1 MIFKTVILSFVV
13 IITLFLSACNSSSS
27 SCTTQ
32 NSYVAPPLLTSY
44 LQKNSLKVI
53 IPLYLFPGTHPQ
65 VWQRVLDYKAVNK
78 NIDMVVIANPDN
90 GDFTK
95 VSNSY
100 LKIIKDMNSTGI
112 RVIGYIYTSYGER
125 DINDVEAN
133 IDSWTQFYKDAGV
146 SGIFF
151 DEASS
156 KDEKNYIDYYKEL
169 YSYTK
174 ANDYSFIVLNAGSN
188 IDNTY
193 VDNDVA
199 DMIISYEKPAQQLFT
214 DKHWTEEGKDT
225 SLGMLAYNMNDDD
238 LNRSINIA
246 LQHHFKYIYF
256 LNKFQNDKQNRW
268 GAFSK
273 YLSLQAPYLDNSFT
287 KIVQNSTLETPE
299 GNVSNLKD
307 IANRYFYLQEN
318 KMKLNACSKN
328 NQITNSILT
337 FKDKFMLTSSTK
349 KELNI
354 TLEISHSQNSNDFT
368 FINLV
373 NEETNSS
380 LLKAIDQNNTLKV
393 IIDQESENLG
403 KIPNNP
409 LKIKISISNN
419 KLTFLLNDIVVFKA
433 KDISSLD
440 NNHLYFQVGTS
451 TRVGC
456 GAIAI
461 SKISY

>member
-1 MIFKTVILSFVV
+1 MIFKTVIFSFVV
-13 IITLFLSACNSSSS
+13 VITLFLSACNSSSS
-27 SCTTQ
+27 TNAQ
-32 NSYVAPPLLTSY
+32 KSYVAPPLLTPY
-44 LQKNSLKVI
+44 LQKSNLKAI

-95 VSNSY
+95 VSHSY

-112 RVIGYIYTSYGER
+112 RVLGYIHTSYGKR

-151 DEASS
+151 DEAPS
-156 KDEKNYIDYYKEL
+156 KNEKNYINYYKEL
-169 YSYTK
+169 YSYAK
-174 ANDYSFIVLNAGSN
+174 AKGYSFIVLNAGTN
-188 IDNTY
+188 VDNTY
-193 VDNDVA
+193 IDNNVA

-214 DKHWTEEGKDT
+214 DKHWTKEGKYT
-225 SLGMLAYNMNDDD
+225 SLGMLAYNMNDDN
-238 LNRSINIA
+238 LNRSVNIA

-299 GNVSNLKD
+299 GNASNLKN

-318 KMKLNACSKN
+318 KMKLNTCSKN
-328 NQITNSILT
+328 NQISNSILT
-337 FKDKFMLTSSTK
+337 FKDKFMLTPSTK
-349 KELNI
+349 KELNM
-354 TLEISHSQNSNDFT
+354 TLEISHSQNSNNFT
-368 FINLV
+368 FINLM
-373 NEETNSS
+373 NKETNSS
-380 LLKAIDQNNTLKV
+380 LLKAMDQNNNLKV
-393 IIDQESENLG
+393 IMGKKSKNIG
-403 KIPNNP
+403 KITNNP

-419 KLTFLLNDIVVFKA
+419 KLTFSLNGTVVFRA

-440 NNHLYFQVGTS
+440 DNHLYFQVGTS
-451 TRVGC
+451 TQVGC